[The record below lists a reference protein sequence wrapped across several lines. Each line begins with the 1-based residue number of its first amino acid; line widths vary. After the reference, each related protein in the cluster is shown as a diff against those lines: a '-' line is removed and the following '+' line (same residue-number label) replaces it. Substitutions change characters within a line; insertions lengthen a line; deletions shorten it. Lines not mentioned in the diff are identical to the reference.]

1 MLIQIRDVP
10 AAATTHSEIQD
21 TTLPSTFSNF
31 MVKMLWLQEKAVWI
45 FSRSRQ
51 TGSRSSWMLLTSCW
65 RTGSSLWLR
74 RSCSCSRAAGFCRPR
89 PNSGHW
95 PTWDLE
101 KRNGIRQ
108 TVSHSAFSRS
118 LSRSNLW
125 RKRSRR
131 RHRKP
136 GATPVS
142 WTWSRATAAA
152 GRTPARCRFRRTPP
166 TVWTGSRSLL
176 LSHWWDL
183 KRGHRPRYQVRHN
196 SWMHHSNT
204 DRQSTL
210 MKWKPRR
217 NYWWFQ
223 FNDRLTIH
231 GCGGNEVQI
240 LQVDFSCI
248 STQLVCIRLMAFK
261 SYILYLDT
269 NVFILYFLH
278 WKKKNILW
286 CICCCFKWRYLHHT
300 V

>member
-108 TVSHSAFSRS
+108 TVSQSRTA
-118 LSRSNLW
+118 LSRGHCQGQTFDVSV
-125 RKRSRR
+125 
-131 RHRKP
+131 P
-136 GATPVS
+136 GAVIANPERRPFLGLGAERRLQQVVHQLVVDFEE
-142 WTWSRATAAA
+142 RHPQCELAAA
-152 GRTPARCRFRRTPP
+152 RFCW
-166 TVWTGSRSLL
+166 VTG
-176 LSHWWDL
+176 
-183 KRGHRPRYQVRHN
+183 G
-196 SWMHHSNT
+196 
-204 DRQSTL
+204 
-210 MKWKPRR
+210 
-217 NYWWFQ
+217 
-223 FNDRLTIH
+223 I
-231 GCGGNEVQI
+231 
-240 LQVDFSCI
+240 
-248 STQLVCIRLMAFK
+248 
-261 SYILYLDT
+261 
-269 NVFILYFLH
+269 
-278 WKKKNILW
+278 
-286 CICCCFKWRYLHHT
+286 
-300 V
+300 